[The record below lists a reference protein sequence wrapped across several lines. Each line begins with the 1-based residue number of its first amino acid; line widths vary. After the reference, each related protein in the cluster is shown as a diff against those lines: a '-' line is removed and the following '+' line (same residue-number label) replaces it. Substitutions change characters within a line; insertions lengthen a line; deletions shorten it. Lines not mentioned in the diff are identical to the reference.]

1 MAAKSTSK
9 KKAGSTP
16 PSSAKPLSIEERTA
30 VLERRL
36 AEAPA
41 ELRDLYRKRLDMSW
55 IYHDSALEGS
65 VYSEAE
71 LEVALDGSN
80 PSATPTSETG
90 AQPAS
95 EDIRRHRDAIN
106 HIRALAL
113 KRDEPIT
120 VDTLREFYLI
130 LHPDEGDIKSV
141 RYRKDIPQH
150 RLYFHEYA
158 PPDKIATKLR
168 QVVDWV
174 NDPEVV
180 SSRSGLRLA
189 ARAHYDMLR
198 VFPFPTDSGKVA
210 RLLLNLLLLRS
221 GYPPAIIHM
230 SERQRYYESIKTSST
245 AMTQIVS
252 EAIDNNLK
260 SIEQM
265 LDALARQTQSAA
277 S

>member
-1 MAAKSTSK
+1 MAAKTTSK
-9 KKAGSTP
+9 KKSGSMP
-16 PSSAKPLSIEERTA
+16 PTAKPLSIEERTSI
-30 VLERRL
+30 LEKRL
-36 AEAPA
+36 AAAPA
-41 ELRDLYRKRLDMSW
+41 ELVELYRKRLDMSW

-71 LEVALDGSN
+71 LEVALEGSN

-113 KRDEPIT
+113 KRTEPIT

-180 SSRSGLRLA
+180 AGRSGLRLA
-189 ARAHYDMLR
+189 ARAHYDVLR

-210 RLLLNLLLLRS
+210 RLLLNLLLLRA

-230 SERQRYYESIKTSST
+230 SERQRYYESIKASSA

>member
-1 MAAKSTSK
+1 MAAKTTSK
-9 KKAGSTP
+9 KKAASVP
-16 PSSAKPLSIEERTA
+16 PSSIKPPSFEERNA
-30 VLERRL
+30 ILERRL
-36 AEAPA
+36 AAAPPAVVEA
-41 ELRDLYRKRLDMSW
+41 YRKRLDMSW

-71 LEVALDGSN
+71 LEVALEGSN

-106 HIRALAL
+106 HIRVLAL
-113 KRDEPIT
+113 KRKEPIT
-120 VDTLREFYLI
+120 VDTLREFFLI
-130 LHPDEGDIKSV
+130 LHPEEGDIKSV

-158 PPDKIATKLR
+158 PPDKIANKLR
-168 QVVDWV
+168 QVVDWL

-180 SSRSGLRLA
+180 SGRSGLRLA
-189 ARAHYDMLR
+189 SRAHYDILR
-198 VFPFPTDSGKVA
+198 VFPFPSDSGKVA
-210 RLLLNLLLLRS
+210 RLLLNLILLRT

-230 SERQRYYESIKTSST
+230 SERQRYYESIKASST
-245 AMTQIVS
+245 TMTQIVS

-260 SIEQM
+260 SIEHM
-265 LDALARQTQSAA
+265 LDALVRQSA